1 MRPVVL
7 SHLEF
12 TILWESY
19 DGNSHLPYPA
29 YIHSQASFRL
39 LSIWNKV
46 LVPQP
51 LSPKS
56 LVPAYAVQGYFNTV
70 TCFVFTKASNY
81 IGLFEL
87 LYVVYTRLST

>member
-19 DGNSHLPYPA
+19 DENSHLPYPA
-29 YIHSQASFRL
+29 YVHSQASFRL

-56 LVPAYAVQGYFNTV
+56 LVPAYLYWIN
-70 TCFVFTKASNY
+70 FVRNGIHSNKA
-81 IGLFEL
+81 IDFFEKK
-87 LYVVYTRLST
+87 RRGKQMFDFEC